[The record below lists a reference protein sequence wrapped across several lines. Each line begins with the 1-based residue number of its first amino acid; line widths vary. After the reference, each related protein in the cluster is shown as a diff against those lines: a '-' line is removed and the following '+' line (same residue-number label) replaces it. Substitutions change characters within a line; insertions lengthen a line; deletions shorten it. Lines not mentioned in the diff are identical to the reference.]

1 MLLFYVL
8 DRIVEVKDK
17 ISNGFSWDQHFFQQ
31 VIQSESLCETWDN
44 WVHLTQMAAKIKA
57 INNIIRSS

>member
-31 VIQSESLCETWDN
+31 VIQSESLCET
-44 WVHLTQMAAKIKA
+44 
-57 INNIIRSS
+57 